1 MYKSHVSQCN
11 CQAGLTV
18 TQELQGQEAAL
29 PVSPANET
37 VKVVVGTEAIGLLE
51 HQVTFTEY
59 TVDLTRAG

>member
-1 MYKSHVSQCN
+1 M
-11 CQAGLTV
+11 
-18 TQELQGQEAAL
+18 

-59 TVDLTRAG
+59 TVDLTRAGAG